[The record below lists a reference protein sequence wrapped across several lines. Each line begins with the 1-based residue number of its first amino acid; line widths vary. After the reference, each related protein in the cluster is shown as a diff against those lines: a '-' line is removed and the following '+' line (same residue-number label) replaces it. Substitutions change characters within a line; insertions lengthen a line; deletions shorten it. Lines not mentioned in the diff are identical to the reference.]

1 MQIVTR
7 SNLGMEAGMKM
18 VKTTSNVRRLCD
30 KKGWSK
36 DDFIGHMMLVG
47 VKPITSKRIYD
58 GETNIRVN
66 TAALVAHLLGVGLG
80 EVIEISYPKK

>member
-1 MQIVTR
+1 MQTKTR
-7 SNLGMEAGMKM
+7 SNLGMKAGMKV

-30 KKGWSK
+30 QKGWSK
-36 DDFIGHMMLVG
+36 DDFIGHMMLAG

-66 TAALVAHLLGVGLG
+66 TAALVDHLLGVSLG
-80 EVIEISYPKK
+80 DVIEIDHSKN